1 MHRVSDDWFVGFH
14 QGLAARFWH
23 AAGATMADADV
34 RLIQTLLPRGSVL
47 DAPCGDGRIA
57 RGLKAAGY
65 EVTGLDISPT
75 ALKAAGDL
83 NVLQGDLRELPELGP
98 FDGAVCWGNSFGY
111 LPPEDTE
118 RSLAGFRRVIRP
130 GGTLLLES
138 RVLAETLLPG
148 GVGGLSEL
156 TFGGVTMRTTHTYV
170 VAESRLELTY
180 VFEADG
186 VTEHGESAYYI
197 HTAGELVRMLHAA
210 GFDDVDLGDYALG
223 ARRALIVAR

>member
-23 AAGATMADADV
+23 AAGATMADGDV

-57 RGLKAAGY
+57 RGLKDAGY
-65 EVTGLDISPT
+65 DVTGVDISPT
-75 ALKAAGDL
+75 ALAGAGDL
-83 NVLQGDLRELPELGP
+83 NVLQGDLRDLPDLGP

-111 LPPEDTE
+111 LTPADTE

-130 GGTLLLES
+130 GGTLVLES
-138 RVLAETLLPG
+138 GVLAESLLAG
-148 GVGGLSEL
+148 GVGGYSEL
-156 TFGGVTMRTTHTYV
+156 TFGGVTMRTTRTYAV
-170 VAESRLELTY
+170 RESRLENTY

-186 VTEHGESAYYI
+186 VTEHSESAYFV

-210 GFDDVDLGDYALG
+210 GFAEVDLGDYALG
-223 ARRALIVAR
+223 ARRAVIVAR